1 MANRNAV
8 VHQTLLYCKSYGAT
22 DFTGSFDAGTYQ
34 QVSLNPGQ
42 HPVVQPLEHNK
53 VVAGDFVEMTQG
65 EKDAADDNVTPHAFI
80 TVPINIDEQ
89 SINDA
94 GWVTAG
100 TVVLQLGR
108 YGDPDEMR
116 VEAMGMINTTGG
128 AADCRISAANEDGTQ
143 FFGITQVG
151 TGGPWEIAKHNRK
164 PAGIPSKA
172 TEYRLQFR
180 NGAASSLLIRGWVL
194 SFIRK

>member
-22 DFTGSFDAGTYQ
+22 DFTGSFDAGVYQ

-53 VVAGDFVEMTQG
+53 VVSGDFVEMTQG
-65 EKDAADDNVTPHAFI
+65 EKDAADDNVTPHAFV
-80 TVPINIDEQ
+80 TAPIDATEL

-94 GWVTAG
+94 NWVTAG
-100 TVVLQLGR
+100 TVVLQLDR

-128 AADCRISAANEDGTQ
+128 AADCRIAATNEDGSL
-143 FFGITQVG
+143 FFGVTQVG
-151 TGGPWEIAKHNRK
+151 GAGSWEIAKHNRK
-164 PAGIPSKA
+164 PANIPGKA

-180 NGAASSLLIRGWVL
+180 NGAASSFLLRGWVL
-194 SFIRK
+194 SFIRI